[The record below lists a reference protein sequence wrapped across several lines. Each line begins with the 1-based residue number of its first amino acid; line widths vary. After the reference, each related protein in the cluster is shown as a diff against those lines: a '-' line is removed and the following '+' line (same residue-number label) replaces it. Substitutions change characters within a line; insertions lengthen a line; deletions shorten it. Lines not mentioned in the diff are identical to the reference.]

1 MLKEVMPEIA
11 ASMTDDDHRMGYGEE
26 SLKLDFALTLIQARK
41 AQNLTQQELAHRL
54 GVSQAYIARLES
66 GEANPTLSKAGRV
79 LAYLWW
85 RPSLENRPLVTD
97 AAPPAPLDSV
107 NPEAVGP
114 RPAHPPADDADSAS
128 HIAEKTLH
136 PVAARLKA
144 SLQIMLLA
152 VRHPLTPMEINKK
165 TGEVKILRE

>member
-11 ASMTDDDHRMGYGEE
+11 ASMQDDDRRMGYGEE
-26 SLKLDFALTLIQARK
+26 SIKLDFALTLIQARK
-41 AQNLTQQELAHRL
+41 AQNLTQQELAARL

-85 RPSLENRPLVTD
+85 RPSLENRPL
-97 AAPPAPLDSV
+97 AA
-107 NPEAVGP
+107 EAGP
-114 RPAHPPADDADSAS
+114 GAAARADSTSRTIVSDAP
-128 HIAEKTLH
+128 EKTPN

-144 SLQIMLLA
+144 SLKIMLLA

-165 TGEVKILRE
+165 TGEVKIIRE